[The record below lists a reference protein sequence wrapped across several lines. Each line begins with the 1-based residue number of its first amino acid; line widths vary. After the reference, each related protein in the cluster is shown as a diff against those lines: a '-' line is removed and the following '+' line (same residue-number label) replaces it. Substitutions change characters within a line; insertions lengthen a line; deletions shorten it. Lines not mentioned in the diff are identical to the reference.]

1 VVIDGSGKTWSGSLL
16 GIILALKYPGIRGLV
31 GAYTFTLVRDT
42 TLQTY
47 FEHLDALGIEY
58 TYSKSEFNITFSNG
72 SVIMFRHFDEPNA
85 LKSLN
90 VGFIEIEEMSDVPES
105 TFRMLISRLRQYGTN
120 KMPEGFV
127 YRLFGH
133 TNPQPDR
140 GWIYENFKV
149 NPIKNSRRIIAPTTD
164 NKYLPKDYLSLL
176 RDVYKDDDY
185 FNLYVLGQDSN
196 YFGNLVTKNFDK
208 DQQIKSNLQI
218 NPKFP
223 IHVTCDFNVDPMC
236 WYICQHYDN
245 NVYVLREYVNQNTT
259 TELSANLLC
268 DNLEEYKDHEI
279 IINGD
284 ASGNSNTTRG
294 TDYVILMNCF
304 KLKGF
309 RDVKLRVM
317 NKNPGIEWRISC
329 WNAMISGPDKQH
341 HIFIDDTCTWLLY
354 NIDNLEIEPG
364 KGVPKNISTSK
375 IKIDPKAKYLIH
387 PIDAVSYLVCL
398 YYPIKNMSYSK
409 LKAPEQ
415 DNLFNGKYDPR
426 LAI

>member
-1 VVIDGSGKTWSGSLL
+1 MSYEVSLLPAQKKFLEVPRDGRTIDIAVYQWLGGYGSGKTWSGSLL

-85 LKSLN
+85 LKSFN

-218 NPKFP
+218 NPKELRSLYRS
-223 IHVTCDFNVDPMC
+223 IELL
-236 WYICQHYDN
+236 
-245 NVYVLREYVNQNTT
+245 LREHRTMEAIAYTKVVLAADADPQTLTNLGSM
-259 TELSANLLC
+259 LSQESLFDIAR
-268 DNLEEYKDHEI
+268 E
-279 IINGD
+279 
-284 ASGNSNTTRG
+284 AFQSA
-294 TDYVILMNCF
+294 
-304 KLKGF
+304 LK
-309 RDVKLRVM
+309 V
-317 NKNPGIEWRISC
+317 
-329 WNAMISGPDKQH
+329 GPDFVPAYIESGKMLGNLNR
-341 HIFIDDTCTWLLY
+341 FDDAIHFWSMA
-354 NIDNLEIEPG
+354 LE
-364 KGVPKNISTSK
+364 
-375 IKIDPKAKYLIH
+375 IDPKNQEAMNLI
-387 PIDAVSYLVCL
+387 AQ
-398 YYPIKNMSYSK
+398 
-409 LKAPEQ
+409 A
-415 DNLFNGKYDPR
+415 R
-426 LAI
+426 TLAHH